1 MNLLPWIGGAGTLIG
16 ILALFV
22 KIAAR
27 WFARKIDSL
36 KESVNVKVDGA
47 VQTIRAETAAKVD
60 GAMREIKAET
70 AARID
75 GLEKTVQ
82 AIVSGAVQTIRAET
96 VAKIDGAV
104 QTIRAET
111 AAKIDGAVRE
121 IKAYVDGAIKAFKAE
136 ARGERKVQDK
146 EMEHLKCATEENKR
160 DIRNL
165 ESVVYRDGMGDE
177 DGGGE
182 NPDAPKSPG

>member
-1 MNLLPWIGGAGTLIG
+1 MWWENIRELAMNLLPWIGGAGTLFG

-36 KESVNVKVDGA
+36 KELVNVKVDGA

-70 AARID
+70 TARID

-96 VAKIDGAV
+96 
-104 QTIRAET
+104 

-121 IKAYVDGAIKAFKAE
+121 ITAYVDGVIKAFKAE
-136 ARGERKVQDK
+136 ARGERKIQ
-146 EMEHLKCATEENKR
+146 
-160 DIRNL
+160 
-165 ESVVYRDGMGDE
+165 
-177 DGGGE
+177 
-182 NPDAPKSPG
+182 

>member
-36 KESVNVKVDGA
+36 KESVNLKVDGA
-47 VQTIRAETAAKVD
+47 VETIRAETAAKVDGSVETIRAETAAKVD
-60 GAMREIKAET
+60 GAVETIRAET

-82 AIVSGAVQTIRAET
+82 AIVSGAV
-96 VAKIDGAV
+96 
-104 QTIRAET
+104 
-111 AAKIDGAVRE
+111 RE
-121 IKAYVDGAIKAFKAE
+121 IKTYVDGVIKAFKAE
-136 ARGERKVQDK
+136 ARGERKIQEK
-146 EMEHLKCATEENKR
+146 EMESQKCATEENKR

-165 ESVVYRDGMGDE
+165 ESVVYRGERLDE
-177 DGGGE
+177 DLDGE
-182 NPDAPKSPG
+182 NPDAPKPG